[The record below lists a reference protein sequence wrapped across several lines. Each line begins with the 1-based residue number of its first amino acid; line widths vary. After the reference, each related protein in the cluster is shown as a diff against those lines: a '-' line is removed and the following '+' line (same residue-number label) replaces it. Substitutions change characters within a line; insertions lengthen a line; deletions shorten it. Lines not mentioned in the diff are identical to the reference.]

1 MVKNLVIDD
10 QNKKTEF
17 SLSVS
22 ALWSAS
28 GLARCII
35 LLRFLPCLGACLSDG
50 SGTFGSRTRL
60 VMCDLRTYY
69 TCTLYCVIVITH
81 GRNWGVA
88 AEAGKQLGLAM

>member
-1 MVKNLVIDD
+1 MTKPKKN
-10 QNKKTEF
+10 EF

-22 ALWSAS
+22 AMWLAS

-60 VMCDLRTYY
+60 VMCDLHTYY
-69 TCTLYCVIVITH
+69 TCTLYCVIMITH
-81 GRNWGVA
+81 GCNWGAA
-88 AEAGKQLGLAM
+88 AEAGKQLSLVM